1 VSDEGGAPPPQHET
15 RGSGLPMPAIIAVGA
30 ILVALLVAIPVVI
43 LAAGG
48 TSDSDG
54 RDATPTVINAN
65 QVTINIS
72 DFKYDPSN
80 VVVPLGAVV
89 TWVNHDSAPHDATDD
104 ADAWRTERLEKDGSE
119 AITFDTAGEYDYHCS
134 IHPYMKATLTVAA
147 D

>member
-1 VSDEGGAPPPQHET
+1 
-15 RGSGLPMPAIIAVGA
+15 MPAIIVVGA
-30 ILVALLVAIPVVI
+30 ILFAVLVAIPVI
-43 LAAGG
+43 IFAAGDR
-48 TSDSDG
+48 SDSDG
-54 RDATPTVINAN
+54 RDATPTVINAQ

-80 VVVPLGAVV
+80 VVVPLGTTV

-104 ADAWRTERLEKDGSE
+104 DDAWRTERLEKDGVG